1 MAEVL
6 TGKQLRDRAEGALD
20 GRRPDKETLRN
31 WIRRGADRIDKLTK
45 EVARLEMAMESGGSE
60 AALMML
66 EDARQA
72 AEKTLGRVNEMEVGA
87 ASALGDAKAEAAIE
101 ANEII
106 SRAHAEAA
114 EIIASGRETTR
125 EHMAKTEAACQAR
138 LDKAVD
144 QAERVDRGCQELVD
158 QAKSLEGTYRERV
171 SDIRTEAKA
180 LVGLMERFDTL
191 PITLDSDDVGTTE
204 SVDELLADI
213 VELNVGQH
221 EDEADDVAEGAG

>member
-1 MAEVL
+1 MAEIL

-20 GRRPDKETLRN
+20 GRRPDKETMRN

-45 EVARLEMAMESGGSE
+45 EVARLETAMKSGGSK

-72 AEKTLGRVNEMEVGA
+72 AEKTLGRVNKMEAKA
-87 ASALGDAKAEAAIE
+87 ASALDKARSAADIT

-106 SRAHAEAA
+106 SRAHAKAA

-125 EHMAKTEAACQAR
+125 EHMAKTETACQAR
-138 LDKAVD
+138 LD

-158 QAKSLEGTYRERV
+158 QAKTLERTYRQRV
-171 SDIRTEAKA
+171 SNIRTEAKA

-191 PITLDSDDVGTTE
+191 PITLESDAVGTAE

-221 EDEADDVAEGAG
+221 DDEGDEVAESAG